1 MQGKVKFRYSFFFLI
16 SYDFSEAQSGKD
28 VCDRI
33 ISPMKGAIRRYC
45 NEGHD
50 IMTAAGMHEAL
61 KERKVKGASAAV
73 CELDR
78 GGEEVKVNR
87 ITKFSAFHNF
97 SYEQEGLRVR
107 KVYNIG
113 SGRLSPWS
121 ELIVQKQGPL
131 QLKEVDNYGF
141 FATASR
147 AIKPPRVDTDSYDND
162 LVFQFQEQGCSLE
175 VSSLEEL
182 QDHIHL
188 GQHSKE
194 ATLESLYDGIR
205 RGWVSKFSSLTLE
218 SRVTSTVEGVATEGR
233 DECRNM
239 GWALQKPRG
248 GGTRFTENVKV
259 YLTMRFGDGEK
270 TGRKADPT
278 QVAADM
284 RTARDIEGTRKFK
297 RSEWLTK
304 TQVQG
309 FFSRLASMKRRKT
322 SVYQVQEEED
332 DDENSLIEDEIV
344 YLDETARQHAVE
356 DIMNQV
362 GLIHPITFDGH
373 DICEHARRD
382 TLSRFNVTMLKAM
395 CDHFEIPYQA
405 RERKSSLMDK
415 LKDMVKEC
423 SCYE

>member
-1 MQGKVKFRYSFFFLI
+1 M
-16 SYDFSEAQSGKD
+16 
-28 VCDRI
+28 
-33 ISPMKGAIRRYC
+33 
-45 NEGHD
+45 
-50 IMTAAGMHEAL
+50 
-61 KERKVKGASAAV
+61 
-73 CELDR
+73 
-78 GGEEVKVNR
+78 
-87 ITKFSAFHNF
+87 
-97 SYEQEGLRVR
+97 
-107 KVYNIG
+107 
-113 SGRLSPWS
+113 
-121 ELIVQKQGPL
+121 
-131 QLKEVDNYGF
+131 
-141 FATASR
+141 
-147 AIKPPRVDTDSYDND
+147 
-162 LVFQFQEQGCSLE
+162 E
-175 VSSLEEL
+175 VSSLEEF

-194 ATLESLYDGIR
+194 ATSESLYDGIR

-270 TGRKADPT
+270 TGRKTDPT

-309 FFSRLASMKRRKT
+309 FFSRLASIKRRKT

-356 DIMNQV
+356 DIMSQV

>member
-1 MQGKVKFRYSFFFLI
+1 
-16 SYDFSEAQSGKD
+16 
-28 VCDRI
+28 
-33 ISPMKGAIRRYC
+33 
-45 NEGHD
+45 
-50 IMTAAGMHEAL
+50 MTAAGMHEAL
-61 KERKVKGASAAV
+61 KERQVKV

-87 ITKFSAFHNF
+87 ITNFSAFHNF

-113 SGRLSPWS
+113 AGRLIPWS

-141 FATASR
+141 FATAPR
-147 AIKPPRVDTDSYDND
+147 AIKPPRVDTDSSDND
-162 LVFQFQEQGCSLE
+162 LVFQCEEQGCSLE
-175 VSSLEEL
+175 FSSLEEL

-194 ATLESLYDGIR
+194 ATSESLYDGIR

-218 SRVTSTVEGVATEGR
+218 SRVTSTVEEVASEGR

-270 TGRKADPT
+270 TGRKADPI

-304 TQVQG
+304 AQVQG

-332 DDENSLIEDEIV
+332 DDDNSLIEDEIV
-344 YLDETARQHAVE
+344 YLDETDRQNAVE
-356 DIMNQV
+356 DIMSQV

-382 TLSRFNVTMLKAM
+382 TLSRFNVTILKAM

-423 SCYE
+423 SCYK

>member
-1 MQGKVKFRYSFFFLI
+1 
-16 SYDFSEAQSGKD
+16 
-28 VCDRI
+28 
-33 ISPMKGAIRRYC
+33 
-45 NEGHD
+45 
-50 IMTAAGMHEAL
+50 MTASDMHEAL
-61 KERKVKGASAAV
+61 KKRQVKGASATV

-78 GGEEVKVNR
+78 GGEEIKVNR
-87 ITKFSAFHNF
+87 ISNFSAFHNF
-97 SYEQEGLRVR
+97 SYEQEGLRVQ
-107 KVYNIG
+107 KVYNVG
-113 SGRLSPWS
+113 AGRLIPWS

-131 QLKEVDNYGF
+131 HLKEVDDYGF
-141 FATASR
+141 FASLHR
-147 AIKPPRVDTDSYDND
+147 AIKPSRVDTDSSHND
-162 LVFQFQEQGCSLE
+162 LAFQCQEQGCSLE
-175 VSSLEEL
+175 FCSLEEL
-182 QDHIHL
+182 IHL

-194 ATLESLYDGIR
+194 ATSESLYDGIR

-218 SRVTSTVEGVATEGR
+218 SRVTSTVEEEAGEGR

-248 GGTRFTENVKV
+248 RATRFTESVKV
-259 YLTMRFGDGEK
+259 YLTMRFDDGDK

-284 RTARDIEGTRKFK
+284 RTARDIEGTRKFN

-322 SVYQVQEEED
+322 TVDQVQEED
-332 DDENSLIEDEIV
+332 DDDNSLIEDEIG
-344 YLDETARQHAVE
+344 YLDEMARQNTVE
-356 DIMNQV
+356 DIVSQV
-362 GLIHPITFDGH
+362 GLIHPITYNGH
-373 DICEHARRD
+373 DICEHARCD
-382 TLSRFNVTMLKAM
+382 TLSRFNVTKLKSM